1 MAENPTG
8 PSPDSS
14 ASPAASDFADVSGF
28 VASLQKE
35 KELEAD
41 TAEATKETALSTK
54 GILDIIQGNI
64 GKSVEKI
71 AQTGKISREDL
82 IIKDNIAAKRFGNLV
97 SKITEVSSGIKG
109 IKMAASGFFEFSL
122 NQLVTL
128 GLALAGG
135 FNIIK
140 LGLDN
145 EVRKLQSLLLSVSFS
160 GRFLGLI
167 QGGIVRLDNKLK
179 DAVGA
184 FKNLSQFPKLAATVE
199 VIRRFAIGTLGKF
212 GVPLRRGV
220 KIVDALGKGV
230 KAITSIFRFVSGF
243 LRIGFAFLRPILSI
257 VSTISSVLGKLFFPI
272 TLAVSLVQGILN
284 FFKKDGEGGIKG
296 LLDSLFDALLKNLT
310 FGFIGLQDFIG
321 AIDTTLIRLRQAI
334 SFLTGEDDTTL
345 ELGLQSRRRDR
356 ERIRLT
362 DELILERG
370 FDPADVGRV
379 VDQVLPRLLSSEE
392 VSQITAATPGEN
404 PDEVRERLQAIE
416 QRQRAAIDAL
426 VASNQISSDTA
437 SKMLA
442 AINQLGLNSAAD
454 KAGGST
460 PPASPPPRDDKV
472 VPVVN
477 PLLMPK

>member
-1 MAENPTG
+1 
-8 PSPDSS
+8 
-14 ASPAASDFADVSGF
+14 
-28 VASLQKE
+28 
-35 KELEAD
+35 
-41 TAEATKETALSTK
+41 
-54 GILDIIQGNI
+54 
-64 GKSVEKI
+64 
-71 AQTGKISREDL
+71 
-82 IIKDNIAAKRFGNLV
+82 
-97 SKITEVSSGIKG
+97 
-109 IKMAASGFFEFSL
+109 SGFFEFSV

-140 LGLDN
+140 LGLDS

-167 QGGIVRLDNKLK
+167 QGGIVRLNQGLTS
-179 DAVGA
+179 VLNR

-230 KAITSIFRFVSGF
+230 KAITSIFRFVSGT
-243 LRIGFAFLRPILSI
+243 LRIGFAFLRPVLSI

-284 FFKKDGEGGIKG
+284 FFKKDGEGGIQG
-296 LLDSLFDALLKNLT
+296 LLNDLFDALLKNLT
-310 FGFIGLQDFIG
+310 FGFVGIQDFIG
-321 AIDTTLIRLRQAI
+321 AIDTSLTRLRQAF
-334 SFLTGEDDTTL
+334 SFDDAAL
-345 ELGLQSRRRDR
+345 EVGLQQRRRER
-356 ERIRLT
+356 ERTRLT

-392 VSQITAATPGEN
+392 VSQIKAATPGET
-404 PDEVRERLQAIE
+404 PEEAGDRIRAIQAK
-416 QRQRAAIDAL
+416 QQAAVDAL
-426 VASNQISSDTA
+426 VASGE
-437 SKMLA
+437 
-442 AINQLGLNSAAD
+442 INQQTAARMMEAIDKLALTVAGD

-460 PPASPPPRDDKV
+460 PPVSPPTRD
-472 VPVVN
+472 VPLIYQTPVG
-477 PLLMPK
+477 PGFIYSRY